1 MIEKFIEENEKEIKE
16 AIKKEYPYG
25 QSYYFDYSD
34 QISEEFLENV
44 FNERENNESLDSALE
59 RIIDEEKWEERDE
72 FVKNVEKVIVEWLN
86 ENKNM
91 NLNFETLEE
100 DLTQEEREALNEFA
114 IENTEYDINIDTL
127 KKNTVFEEITVH
139 ISPKKYYEDDYLNMV
154 KYQSFDYYEQS
165 KICPDSITAEGVEEV
180 KEDLTDTENPDMIN
194 WLVQTQGYE
203 LSDLYDFE
211 KVENSKFL
219 KSLKEELTDYTTVL
233 EGGLSVTAIDGDFES
248 FDLIFNLKKSL

>member
-34 QISEEFLENV
+34 CISEEFLENV
-44 FNERENNESLDSALE
+44 LNERENNESLDSALE

-114 IENTEYDINIDTL
+114 MENTEYDIDINTL

-139 ISPKKYYEDDYLNMV
+139 ISPKKYYEDD
-154 KYQSFDYYEQS
+154 
-165 KICPDSITAEGVEEV
+165 
-180 KEDLTDTENPDMIN
+180 
-194 WLVQTQGYE
+194 
-203 LSDLYDFE
+203 
-211 KVENSKFL
+211 
-219 KSLKEELTDYTTVL
+219 
-233 EGGLSVTAIDGDFES
+233 
-248 FDLIFNLKKSL
+248 